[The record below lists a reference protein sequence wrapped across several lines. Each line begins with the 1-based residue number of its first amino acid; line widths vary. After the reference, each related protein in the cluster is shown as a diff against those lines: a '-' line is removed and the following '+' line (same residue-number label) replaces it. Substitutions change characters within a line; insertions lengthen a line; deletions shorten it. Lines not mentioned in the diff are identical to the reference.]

1 MQSVRTNRP
10 YLSRCDSVGSM
21 LSFDV
26 RSLTSSVSECYVN
39 GQSDVTGHSSRSES
53 DVTNSSDVTGHSS
66 RSESDVTNSSDV
78 MNGPDLQ
85 ADQKELSAD
94 SISIQIS
101 NLLDNLQ
108 VKFLRNSSP

>member
-53 DVTNSSDVTGHSS
+53 DVTNSSDV
-66 RSESDVTNSSDV
+66 